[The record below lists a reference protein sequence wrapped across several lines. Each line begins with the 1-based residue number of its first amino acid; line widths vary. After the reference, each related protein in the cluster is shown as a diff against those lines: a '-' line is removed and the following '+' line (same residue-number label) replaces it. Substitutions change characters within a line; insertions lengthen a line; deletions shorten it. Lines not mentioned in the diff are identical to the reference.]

1 MVGDSET
8 EAFWSQFLRH
18 LRERGLTG
26 VRLVISESHS
36 GLVKAIR
43 KVRIGAAW
51 QCCRVHFV
59 RSVFFVIPKGSAET
73 VAATIRTLFTQ
84 PTAEAVRTHL
94 GTVAD
99 MLGCQFPKVKDMLLE
114 AKEDLT
120 AFADFP
126 HQSSTTNGSSS
137 PAATSPPKAWTA
149 SIQTPEPACPA
160 PPSDQLHHHKGHDP
174 TLLPC
179 CSVGFL
185 AWLLDVPYALGEW
198 VAMKSSP

>member
-1 MVGDSET
+1 M
-8 EAFWSQFLRH
+8 
-18 LRERGLTG
+18 
-26 VRLVISESHS
+26 
-36 GLVKAIR
+36 
-43 KVRIGAAW
+43 
-51 QCCRVHFV
+51 
-59 RSVFFVIPKGSAET
+59 
-73 VAATIRTLFTQ
+73 RTLFAQ

-94 GTVAD
+94 DTVAD

-174 TLLPC
+174 TLLLCWISSVATRCPVRTRGVGRNEIIAVRVSGGAGIHSRALPSRC
-179 CSVGFL
+179 TGAPQKNDTGAIHACIHGVAKLLAGSCGCRFVLLGGTLAGCGGGSRAECSESTAATV
-185 AWLLDVPYALGEW
+185 
-198 VAMKSSP
+198 